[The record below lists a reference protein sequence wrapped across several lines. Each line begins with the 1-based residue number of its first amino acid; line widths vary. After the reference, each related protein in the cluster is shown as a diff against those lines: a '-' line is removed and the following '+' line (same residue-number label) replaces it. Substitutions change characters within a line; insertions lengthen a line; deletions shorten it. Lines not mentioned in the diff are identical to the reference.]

1 MRTTYETCINNKKNE
16 YTIQFETGNYKYFKI
31 VEKACRK
38 VMNEECRVVQKKRWS
53 QLTTLGYQP
62 KKEINEG
69 YQPTKPISTQPPNKG
84 SNVQPAAVQPTV
96 IYCKDCK
103 HYATNTELLGNV
115 CTRLFVT
122 LPMNPY
128 DFCSYGERKGE

>member
-1 MRTTYETCINNKKNE
+1 MTTTYKANIDNKKNE
-16 YTIQFETGNYKYFKI
+16 YTIQFETENYKYFKI

-38 VMNEECRVVQKKRWS
+38 VINEKGKVVQKERWS

-69 YQPTKPISTQPPNKG
+69 YQLTKPISTQPPNKG
-84 SNVQPAAVQPTV
+84 SNVQPAVF
-96 IYCKDCK
+96 YCKDCK

-128 DFCSYGERKGE
+128 DFCSYGERKEEQE